1 VKRVLAALIAV
12 SVVLVWVVP
21 AGAATPTERKV
32 AALQRQV
39 KTLQRSVTTLR
50 RQVRDLNL
58 VASFALNYEVCLTAA
73 TADALTGTW
82 SVIDAVAQTAQGRTH
97 FGQQLPVNDIGSCDR
112 LRVRRQ
118 TTGVPSTG
126 VFSSLTTLLAG
137 RVAAFPWRVVEPRK
151 ESP

>member
-1 VKRVLAALIAV
+1 MKRLLAALL
-12 SVVLVWVVP
+12 VVWVFLVWAAP

-39 KTLQRSVTTLR
+39 KTLQRTVTSLQRTTRTLR
-50 RQVRDLNL
+50 REVNDLNA

-73 TADALTGTW
+73 TADALAGTW
-82 SVIDAVAQTAQGRTH
+82 GVIDTIAQAVQGRTY

-118 TTGVPSTG
+118 TGVPSVS
-126 VFSSLTTLLAG
+126 VFSALTTLLAG
-137 RVAAFPWRVVEPRK
+137 RLPATP
-151 ESP
+151 